1 MNKFDV
7 KDLINSG
14 LVRAKTYTEGDFAGL
29 SVLKYHG
36 RVFWDNLWKRDPR
49 LLECRGIVIDADNNV
64 VLHPFTKIFNRGENK
79 TDLDLNRLVIEV
91 EKKNGFMA
99 GATVYKGKWL
109 VSTTGTL
116 DSDYARLAANIIN
129 FEQGVMIGPDG
140 VVRHIVN
147 SKTWQQLDLMFE
159 ICDPS
164 DPHIVHEE
172 PGAYLI
178 GARVKGT
185 GQMLSESA
193 LDGLCLPRWKRPSWR
208 KCLFSDTVQAA
219 KTCKHEGFI
228 VRDAEDGTLLLKI
241 KSPHYLAKKF
251 FMRGGIKKC
260 DLIWDTDRVKK
271 SVDEEY
277 YPLLDYIRHNYTK
290 DAWIAIVEQER
301 RIIIEKF
308 LDGGIDG

>member
-1 MNKFDV
+1 MTKFDV
-7 KDLINSG
+7 ADLIASG

-36 RVFWDNLWKRDPR
+36 RVFWDNMWGRDRR
-49 LLECRGIVIDADNNV
+49 LLDCRGIVVDQEGNV
-64 VLHPFTKIFNRGENK
+64 ILHPFTKIFNRGENK
-79 TDLDLNRLVIEV
+79 TDLNPNKIVIEV
-91 EKKNGFMA
+91 QKVNGFMA
-99 GATVYKGKWL
+99 GATVYNGKWL

-116 DSDYARLAANIIN
+116 DSDYARLAKSVIN
-129 FEQGVMIGPDG
+129 FD
-140 VVRHIVN
+140 VN
-147 SKTWQQLDLMFE
+147 PRLVDSKTWQGLDLMFE

-164 DPHIVHEE
+164 DPHIVYEE

-178 GARVKGT
+178 GARVKDT

-193 LDGLCLPRWKRPSWR
+193 LDGLCLPGWKRPAWR

-228 VRDAEDGTLLLKI
+228 VRDADSGELLLKI

-251 FMRGGIKKC
+251 LMRGGIKKC

-277 YPLLDYIRHNYTK
+277 YPLIDFIRDNFTK
-290 DAWIAIVEQER
+290 DQWLATAEQDR
-301 RIIIEKF
+301 RVHIEKF
-308 LDGGIDG
+308 LEGASDG

>member
-1 MNKFDV
+1 MNKFDAN
-7 KDLINSG
+7 DLIKSG

-36 RVFWDNLWKRDPR
+36 RVFWDNMWKRDPR
-49 LLECRGIVIDADNNV
+49 LLECRGIVVDQQGNV

-79 TDLDLNRLVIEV
+79 TDLDQNRIVVEV

-99 GATVYKGKWL
+99 GATVYNGKWL

-116 DSDYARLAANIIN
+116 DSDYARLAAKVIDFDQNK
-129 FEQGVMIGPDG
+129 QL
-140 VVRHIVN
+140 VN
-147 SKTWQQLDLMFE
+147 SKMWQQLDLLFE

-164 DPHIVHEE
+164 DPHIVYEE

-178 GARVKGT
+178 GARVKET
-185 GQMLSESA
+185 GQMLSESS
-193 LDGLCLPRWKRPSWR
+193 LDGLCLPGWKRPSWR
-208 KCLFSDTVQAA
+208 KCLFSDVVAA
-219 KTCKHEGFI
+219 SKTCQHEGFV
-228 VRDAEDGTLLLKI
+228 VRDPDNGALLLKI

-277 YPLLDYIRHNYTK
+277 YPLLDFIRDHYTK
-290 DAWIAIVEQER
+290 EGWLALVEQDR
-301 RIIIEKF
+301 RAAIEKF
-308 LDGGIDG
+308 LEVMHK

>member
-7 KDLINSG
+7 NDLIKSG

-36 RVFWDNLWKRDPR
+36 RVFWDNMWGRDRR
-49 LLECRGIVIDADNNV
+49 LLDCRGIVVDQEGNV

-79 TDLDLNRLVIEV
+79 TDLNVNDIVIEV
-91 EKKNGFMA
+91 QKVNGFMA
-99 GATVYKGKWL
+99 GATIYKGKWL
-109 VSTTGTL
+109 ISTTGTL
-116 DSDYARLAANIIN
+116 DSDYARLAKSVIN
-129 FEQGVMIGPDG
+129 FDQHPALL
-140 VVRHIVN
+140 N
-147 SKTWQQLDLMFE
+147 SKTWQGLDLMFE

-178 GARVKGT
+178 GARVKDT

-193 LDGLCLPRWKRPSWR
+193 LDGLCLPTWKRPAWR
-208 KCLFSDTVQAA
+208 KCLFSDVLSAS
-219 KTCKHEGFI
+219 KTCKHEGFV
-228 VRDAEDGTLLLKI
+228 VRDVDSGELLLKI

-251 FMRGGIKKC
+251 FMRGGITKC
-260 DLIWDTDRVKK
+260 NLIWDTDRVKK

-277 YPLLDYIRHNYTK
+277 YPLLDYIRNTYTK
-290 DAWIAIVEQER
+290 DQWVAKQEQYR

-308 LDGGIDG
+308 LDGGSDD